1 MSDVEVVGGS
11 GVEVFGADAVRLETA
26 AWLLRYS
33 SERTRTE
40 YARRLER
47 FKDYARSIQL
57 HRVEDVERV
66 HLDTW
71 ARVLE
76 QSLAP
81 ASVRTMLAAVSSWFD
96 ALNDAGL
103 VRGNPCAAVRRP
115 KVDNKVGSTPAAD
128 AADVAALYDAAR
140 ELGPDAHVLIGL
152 LVELGVRISQA
163 CTVKAENVYEL
174 PGGRIGVRMIRKGGY
189 TDDWRVSQGLGRAMM
204 ALKAERVE
212 GPLLRSQAGVR
223 MSRDTARNV
232 LIAACTHAGIR
243 VVGPHQIRTWTIT
256 TALGLE
262 GIELHDAQDFAR
274 HSDPATTR
282 RYDRLRNRKD
292 DRITEG
298 LMQTLEEAKRPEP
311 EVEIVDAMAEARRIV
326 AALTGGL

>member
-1 MSDVEVVGGS
+1 MSDVEVVDGFGL
-11 GVEVFGADAVRLETA
+11 EVFGADAVRLETA

-40 YARRLER
+40 YARRLAR
-47 FKDYARSIQL
+47 FKDFARSIQL

-140 ELGPDAHVLIGL
+140 ARAV
-152 LVELGVRISQA
+152 
-163 CTVKAENVYEL
+163 
-174 PGGRIGVRMIRKGGY
+174 
-189 TDDWRVSQGLGRAMM
+189 GLGFA
-204 ALKAERVE
+204 
-212 GPLLRSQAGVR
+212 S
-223 MSRDTARNV
+223 SR
-232 LIAACTHAGIR
+232 
-243 VVGPHQIRTWTIT
+243 
-256 TALGLE
+256 
-262 GIELHDAQDFAR
+262 
-274 HSDPATTR
+274 
-282 RYDRLRNRKD
+282 K
-292 DRITEG
+292 
-298 LMQTLEEAKRPEP
+298 
-311 EVEIVDAMAEARRIV
+311 VDAWILGWCRRGS
-326 AALTGGL
+326 GG

>member
-47 FKDYARSIQL
+47 FKDFARSIQL

-163 CTVKAENVYEL
+163 CTVKAENVLQL
-174 PGGRIGVRMIRKGGY
+174 PGGHVGVRMIRKGGAK
-189 TDDWRVSQGLGRAMM
+189 DDWRVSAGLGSVML
-204 ALKAERVE
+204 ALKSER
-212 GPLLRSQAGVR
+212 GPGDLLRSQAGMV
-223 MSRDTARNV
+223 MNRDTARNV
-232 LIAACTHAGIR
+232 LAAACRRAGIAEVR
-243 VVGPHQIRTWTIT
+243 PHQIRTWAIT
-256 TALGLE
+256 TALGME
-262 GIELHDAQDFAR
+262 GVELHDVQDFAR
-274 HSDPATTR
+274 HADPAMTR
-282 RYDRLRNRKD
+282 RYDRARHRKD
-292 DRITEG
+292 SQIGEG
-298 LMQTLEEAKRPEP
+298 LLVSLAEAKRTEP